1 LRFFGFQKE
10 QDAVASDKCPPGR
23 AVKSGSESLI
33 VATKWGVVRNALR
46 TYQCCMAETP
56 DKSMSLFTALA
67 SAAATAYALAYVAHA
82 EWGVSRIVIRED
94 AIGMA
99 GLLAAAICVKV
110 IFRRKNKGS

>member
-1 LRFFGFQKE
+1 LLGFQKE
-10 QDAVASDKCPPGR
+10 QDAVASNKCPPGR
-23 AVKSGSESLI
+23 AVKPGRESLM
-33 VATKWGVVRNALR
+33 VATKWGVVRNASR

-99 GLLAAAICVKV
+99 GLLGIVLVAKV
-110 IFRRKNKGS
+110 MLRRKNKGS